1 MIASFHKGMEN
12 ELAEFVGREDAQAS
26 AEGRSRPTVL
36 RDLLIFEY
44 LGDLYG
50 VPAPCVDGVIPWKS
64 PARVPGAD
72 SRVKGVIQDRG
83 RIVVVMVHPTGRAD
97 HDASKQGKRIVIC
110 STSRGRVGLPATT
123 TSAVGPV
130 ELVAEP
136 TPFAVHDSKL
146 GPFTYLDPTLYVEGQ
161 S

>member
-1 MIASFHKGMEN
+1 MES
-12 ELAEFVGREDAQAS
+12 ELAEFVGREEAKAS
-26 AEGRSRPTVL
+26 AESRTRPTVL

-44 LGDLYG
+44 QGDLYG
-50 VPAPCVDGVIPWKS
+50 VAAPCVDGVIPWKS

-72 SRVKGVIQDRG
+72 GRVKGVIQDRG
-83 RIVVVMVHPTGRAD
+83 RIIVLMVHPTGRAE

-110 STSRGRVGLPATT
+110 STPRGKVGLPATT
-123 TSAVGPV
+123 TNSVGPI
-130 ELVAEP
+130 ELLAEP

-146 GPFTYLDPTLYVEGQ
+146 GPFTYLDPTLYVEEQ